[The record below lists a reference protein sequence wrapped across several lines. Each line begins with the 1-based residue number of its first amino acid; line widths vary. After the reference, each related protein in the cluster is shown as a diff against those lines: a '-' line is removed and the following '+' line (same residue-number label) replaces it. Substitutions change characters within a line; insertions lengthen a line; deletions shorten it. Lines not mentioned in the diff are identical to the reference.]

1 MWVMCSPMDNQTTRT
16 RSSAVFHRKLD
27 VQLPMAVRGDGCY
40 LFDDTGKRYLD
51 ASGGAAV
58 SCLGHS
64 DSRVIDAISA
74 QLRTLPAVHTSFFTN
89 GPMEELATQLVAR
102 APVGIT
108 RALFVNEGS
117 VAVEA
122 ALKLARQYWLERG
135 QPQRDTVIS
144 REASYHGNTLGALA
158 IGGNLAR
165 RRPYEPLLFH
175 HAVHIPACN
184 EYRYRRPDET
194 LEAYGRR
201 AADELEKAIIA
212 AGPGRVC
219 AFVAEPVVGAT
230 AGCVT
235 AAPGYF
241 ARIREICDRHDVLF
255 IADEIMCGM
264 GRTGSLFALEQE
276 GIGADL
282 ITVAKGLGAGYQP
295 IGAVL
300 VHERIVAAISAGSA
314 ALANGHTYMGHAAC
328 CAGALAVLRVI
339 EDDQLLD
346 NVSAMGALLRTRL
359 DERLGAH
366 PHVGDIRGRGLFL
379 AVELVADRHT
389 RAPFDPALALH
400 ARIKHAAQTR
410 GLLCYPSGGTADG
423 VAGDHVLF
431 APPYI
436 VTAAQIESIVDIT
449 VDALTT
455 VLASLPASMT
465 HDA

>member
-1 MWVMCSPMDNQTTRT
+1 MTTNAA

-27 VQLPMAVRGDGCY
+27 ASLPMAVRGEGCY
-40 LFDDTGKRYLD
+40 LVDDTGKRYLD

-64 DSRVIDAISA
+64 DSRVIDAVCA
-74 QLRTLPAVHTSFFTN
+74 QLHTLPAVHTSFFTN
-89 GPMEELATQLVAR
+89 EPMEALATYLVER
-102 APVGIT
+102 APSGIA

-135 QPQRDTVIS
+135 QPQRDTIIS

-165 RRPYEPLLFH
+165 RRPYAPMLFSN
-175 HAVHIPACN
+175 VLRIPACN
-184 EYRYRRPDET
+184 EYRCRRPDET
-194 LEAYGRR
+194 AVAYGRR
-201 AADELEKAIIA
+201 AADELDTAIIA

-300 VHERIVAAISAGSA
+300 VHERIVDVIRAGSA
-314 ALANGHTYMGHAAC
+314 TLANGHTYMGHAAC
-328 CAGALAVLRVI
+328 CAGALAVLRAI

-346 NVSAMGALLRTRL
+346 NVIAMGARLRRLLHERL
-359 DERLGAH
+359 DAH

-379 AVELVADRHT
+379 AVELVADRASRT
-389 RAPFDPALALH
+389 PFDPALTLH
-400 ARIKHAAQTR
+400 ARIKHEAQAR

-431 APPYI
+431 APAYI
-436 VTAAQIESIVDIT
+436 VTGEEIDAIVDIS
-449 VDALTT
+449 VAALAAA
-455 VLASLPASMT
+455 LSSLPDRVAQ
-465 HDA
+465 HA